1 MRTPR
6 AAIHKLIVTLC
17 ALAALALAPGGAWAQ
32 PRDYS
37 QAELDS
43 LLAPVALYPDALLS
57 QVLMAA
63 TYPVEVLAAARW
75 SRANPGLQ
83 GEAAVQA
90 VQAQDWDPSV
100 KSMVAFPHLLQRMGE
115 NFGWTR
121 ELGAAFLAQEPQVMD
136 TIQQLR
142 YRARAGGHLAS
153 DTRIRV
159 LEYDRVIVIEPADPQ
174 LVYLPYYDARV
185 VYGTW
190 WWPAHPPV
198 AWAPWPGYVVQPHR
212 PGIAAAWFWGPAIR
226 LSLGFFFGAPDW
238 QQRQVR
244 VAAGHGHYAHAR
256 MPGRAARFD
265 RPQPDRWQH
274 FHLRRQDRDQR
285 RMEDRSRLAP
295 ARAPREDRAL
305 RQARRQI
312 PAPRAETP
320 RPLARPGIVR
330 ARPKR
335 STALGIAAPQGV
347 EPARVHAPNP
357 RPSPRPSAS
366 PAVRR
371 APLSATPGAAPERRR
386 DRAGFA
392 AVPRPRAGMRPP
404 AGRGV
409 RPALAGSEPLL
420 RHPNAR
426 PSGAPRAAPRQR
438 HR

>member
-6 AAIHKLIVTLC
+6 AAIRKLIVTLC
-17 ALAALALAPGGAWAQ
+17 ALAALALVPAGARAQ
-32 PRDYS
+32 PRDYYS

-100 KSMVAFPHLLQRMGE
+100 KSLVAFPHLLQRMGE

-121 ELGAAFLAQEPQVMD
+121 ELGAAFLAQEPQLMD
-136 TIQQLR
+136 SIQLLR
-142 YRARAGGHLAS
+142 QRARAAGSIAS
-153 DTRIRV
+153 DTRMRL

-185 VYGTW
+185 VYGAW
-190 WWPAHPPV
+190 WWPTHPPV

-212 PGIAAAWFWGPAIR
+212 PGIAAAWFWGPATR

-244 VAAGHGHYAHAR
+244 VAAGHGHYARAR
-256 MPGRAARFD
+256 MPGRAARFE

-274 FHLRRQDRDQR
+274 FSPRRLDRDR
-285 RMEDRSRLAP
+285 RRIEDRGRLAP
-295 ARAPREDRAL
+295 ARVDPARREIPAL
-305 RQARRQI
+305 RAG
-312 PAPRAETP
+312 TP
-320 RPLARPGIVR
+320 RPLAQPGTVR

-335 STALGIAAPQGV
+335 STALGIAAPRGV
-347 EPARVHAPNP
+347 EPARAQAPNP
-357 RPSPRPSAS
+357 QRGPRPSAA
-366 PAVRR
+366 PGERR
-371 APLSATPGAAPERRR
+371 APLSAAPSAVPRRR
-386 DRAGFA
+386 DDRAGLA
-392 AVPRPRAGMRPP
+392 AVPRPRAAMRPP
-404 AGRGV
+404 AARGV
-409 RPALAGSEPLL
+409 RPVPAGAEPSR

-426 PSGAPRAAPRQR
+426 SSGAPRAAPRQR